1 MMDISFPGVDARL
14 AAALADAPSR
24 IPVLL
29 GPCGSGRTSALLRVR
44 EGLAEGAAH
53 YIDLERVTSTPERFL
68 ARVIGESPFAWQE
81 PPGAPSGPRDA
92 YLRALGFFAQARAAG
107 GGPATFLLDEALE
120 LRLFESFPGLG
131 GAMAD
136 TLTAIADSP
145 NRFVL
150 ATKYESRALRAL
162 RRASDRFLV
171 IHVPPATVPAVA
183 SDLMREPGVRS
194 DRAEETARTVV
205 ALTDGRAA
213 YVSAM
218 IQALAR
224 SAPDAHDPV
233 AVLGRLLRPGGALS
247 ARCRYS
253 YEVRLHRA
261 RGYGALKA
269 VLGILA
275 DEEPLTLTEVALR
288 LQRSPGSTRDYLGW
302 LEDVDL
308 VHVHRKRYTV
318 ADPVLRV
325 WIRLYSGCD
334 VPDEDRVADAVQR
347 YAMARLSAG
356 PTTEA

>member
-1 MMDISFPGVDARL
+1 MDFSLPGVDARL
-14 AAALADAPSR
+14 AEALGDTPSR

-44 EGLAEGAAH
+44 ADLPPGAAH

-68 ARVIGESPFAWQE
+68 ARVIEDSPFAWTE
-81 PPGAPSGPRDA
+81 PSRAPSGPRDA
-92 YLRALGFFAQARAAG
+92 YHRALGYFTQARTAG

-136 TLTAIADSP
+136 TLAAIADGP

-150 ATKYESRALRAL
+150 ATKFESRALRAL
-162 RRASDRFLV
+162 QRASDRFLV
-171 IHVPPATVPAVA
+171 VHLPPATVSSVA
-183 SDLMREPGVRS
+183 ADLMREPGMRS

-213 YVSAM
+213 YVSAVVR
-218 IQALAR
+218 ALAG

-233 AVLGRLLRPGGALS
+233 AALGRLLRPEGELS
-247 ARCRYS
+247 IRCRYS

-275 DEEPLTLTEVALR
+275 EEEPLTLTEIAIR

-308 VHVHRKRYTV
+308 VRVNRKRFTV

-325 WIRLYSGCD
+325 WIRLNSGCEA
-334 VPDEDRVADAVQR
+334 PDEARVADAVQR
-347 YAMARLSAG
+347 YAVARVTAG
-356 PTTEA
+356 PTAGA

>member
-1 MMDISFPGVDARL
+1 MDISFPGVDARL
-14 AAALADAPSR
+14 AAALGDAPSR

-29 GPCGSGRTSALLRVR
+29 GPCGAGRTSALLRVR
-44 EGLAEGAAH
+44 TGLAQGAAH
-53 YIDLERVTSTPERFL
+53 YIDLEHITSTPERFL

-92 YLRALGFFAQARAAG
+92 YLRALAFFAQARAIG

-131 GAMAD
+131 GAMAE
-136 TLTAIADSP
+136 TLAAIADSP

-150 ATKYESRALRAL
+150 ATKFESRALRAL

-171 IHVPPATVPAVA
+171 VHMPPAAVSSVA
-183 SDLMREPGVRS
+183 ADLMREPGVRS
-194 DRAEETARTVV
+194 DRAEEVARTVV
-205 ALTDGRAA
+205 ALADGRAA

-218 IQALAR
+218 VRAMAR
-224 SAPDAHDPV
+224 SSPGAQDPV
-233 AVLGRLLRPGGALS
+233 AALGRLLRPGGVLS

-275 DEEPLTLTEVALR
+275 EEEPLNLTEVALR
-288 LQRSPGSTRDYLGW
+288 LHRSPGSTRDYLGW

-308 VHVHRKRYTV
+308 VRVHRKRYAV

-325 WIRLYSGCD
+325 WIRLYAGCEA
-334 VPDEDRVADAVQR
+334 PDEDRVADAVQR
-347 YAMARLSAG
+347 YAVARLSAG
-356 PTTEA
+356 PTAGA

>member
-1 MMDISFPGVDARL
+1 M
-14 AAALADAPSR
+14 
-24 IPVLL
+24 
-29 GPCGSGRTSALLRVR
+29 
-44 EGLAEGAAH
+44 
-53 YIDLERVTSTPERFL
+53 
-68 ARVIGESPFAWQE
+68 
-81 PPGAPSGPRDA
+81 
-92 YLRALGFFAQARAAG
+92 
-107 GGPATFLLDEALE
+107 
-120 LRLFESFPGLG
+120 FESFPGLG

-136 TLTAIADSP
+136 TLAALAGSL

-150 ATKYESRALRAL
+150 ATKFESRALRAL

-171 IHVPPATVPAVA
+171 VHVPPATVSSVA
-183 SDLMREPGVRS
+183 ADLMREPGVRS

-213 YVSAM
+213 YVGAM
-218 IQALAR
+218 VQVLAG

-233 AVLGRLLRPGGALS
+233 AALGNLLRPGGALS
-247 ARCRYS
+247 IRCHYS

-275 DEEPLTLTEVALR
+275 EEEPLNLTEIALR

-308 VHVHRKRYTV
+308 VRVHRKRYTV

-325 WIRLYSGCD
+325 WIRLYSACEA
-334 VPDEDRVADAVQR
+334 PDEDRVADVVQHYAV
-347 YAMARLSAG
+347 ARLSAG
-356 PTTEA
+356 VTAGA